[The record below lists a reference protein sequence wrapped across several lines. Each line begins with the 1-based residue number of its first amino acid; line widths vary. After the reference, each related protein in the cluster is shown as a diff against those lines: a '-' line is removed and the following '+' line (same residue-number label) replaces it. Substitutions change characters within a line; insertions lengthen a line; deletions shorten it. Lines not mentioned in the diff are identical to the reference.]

1 VAGVSHAAGPR
12 IEGVSITLLRVIAD
26 ERGCVMHMLRA
37 DSAAFEGF
45 REVYFSVIRAGAVKA
60 WKRHRLMVQNFAVP
74 VGAIRLVVH
83 DDRPASTSRG
93 VTQEIHTG
101 ASLDQYALVR
111 IPPMVWY
118 GFQGV
123 AAVDSLIANCASLP
137 HDPGEVDRLV
147 ENAEDIPYVW

>member
-1 VAGVSHAAGPR
+1 VAGVSPVSGAC
-12 IEGVSITLLRVIAD
+12 IEGVSITPLRVIAD

-37 DSAAFEGF
+37 DSAGFEGF
-45 REVYFSVIRAGAVKA
+45 GEVYFSVVRAGAVKA

-74 VGAIRLVVH
+74 VGAIRLVIH
-83 DDRPASTSRG
+83 DDRPGSTSRG

-101 ASLDQYALVR
+101 AGLDRYALVR

-123 AAVDSLIANCASLP
+123 ATIDSLIANCASLP
-137 HDPGEVDRLV
+137 HDPGEVDRLA
-147 ENAEDIPYVW
+147 ENSEDIPYAW